1 MLLIYFKIWLISVSG
16 LLAPDQPTFKGGTDA
31 LNTFIANRMI
41 YPTFS
46 KNNCLQGKIFV
57 AFQLNKEGN
66 VFNSKVQ
73 KGLGIDL
80 DEEALRLIRLTNGKW
95 EIPSNYDTNSQLVMP
110 ISFSLKNY
118 DCNTRSADQINKAI
132 DLYRNR
138 LALENVVLNYYRNK
152 YEGKINQQ
160 NEFEIIQIK
169 NDLGFGDKFINDK
182 MREAKQKLKQGD
194 KEGACESWYF
204 VKYIGS
210 NTADEMIAENCK

>member
-1 MLLIYFKIWLISVSG
+1 MGISGV
-16 LLAPDQPTFKGGTDA
+16 LATDQPTFKGGTDA
-31 LNTFIANRMI
+31 LNNFIANRMI

-57 AFQLNKEGN
+57 SFSLDKEGN

-80 DEEALRLIRLTNGKW
+80 DQEALRLIRLTNGKW
-95 EIPSNYDTNSQLVMP
+95 EVPDNYDTNSQLVIP

-118 DCNTRSADQINKAI
+118 NCNDRSSDEIGKAI
-132 DLYRNR
+132 ELYRNR
-138 LALENVVLNYYRNK
+138 LALQNVVTNYYRNK

-160 NEFEIIQIK
+160 NEIEIINIK
-169 NDLGFGDKFINDK
+169 NDLGFDDKFINEK

-204 VKYIGS
+204 VKNIGS
-210 NTADEMIAENCK
+210 NAADEMIAENCK

>member
-1 MLLIYFKIWLISVSG
+1 MLLIFFKIWLMGISGV
-16 LLAPDQPTFKGGTDA
+16 LATDQPTFKGGTDA
-31 LNTFIANRMI
+31 LNNFIANRMI

-57 AFQLNKEGN
+57 SFSLDKEGN

-80 DEEALRLIRLTNGKW
+80 DQEALRLIRLTNGKW
-95 EIPSNYDTNSQLVMP
+95 EVPDNYDTNSQLVIP

-118 DCNTRSADQINKAI
+118 NCNDRSSDEIGKAI
-132 DLYRNR
+132 ELYRNR
-138 LALENVVLNYYRNK
+138 LALQNVVTNYYRNK

-160 NEFEIIQIK
+160 NEIEIINIK
-169 NDLGFGDKFINDK
+169 NDLGFDDKFINEK

-204 VKYIGS
+204 VKNIGS
-210 NTADEMIAENCK
+210 NAADEMIAENCK

>member
-1 MLLIYFKIWLISVSG
+1 MGISGV
-16 LLAPDQPTFKGGTDA
+16 LATDQPTFKGGTDA
-31 LNTFIANRMI
+31 LNNFIANRMI

-57 AFQLNKEGN
+57 SFSLDKEGN

-80 DEEALRLIRLTNGKW
+80 DQEALRLIRLTNGKW
-95 EIPSNYDTNSQLVMP
+95 EVPDNYDTNSQLVIP

-118 DCNTRSADQINKAI
+118 NCNDRSSDEIGKAI
-132 DLYRNR
+132 ELYRNR
-138 LALENVVLNYYRNK
+138 LALQNVVTNYYRNK

-160 NEFEIIQIK
+160 NEIEIINIK
-169 NDLGFGDKFINDK
+169 NDLGFDDKFINEK

-204 VKYIGS
+204 VKNIGS
-210 NTADEMIAENCK
+210 NAADEMIVENCK

>member
-1 MLLIYFKIWLISVSG
+1 MLLIFFKIWLTGISGV
-16 LLAPDQPTFKGGTDA
+16 LATDQPTFKGGTDA
-31 LNTFIANRMI
+31 LNNFIANRMI

-46 KNNCLQGKIFV
+46 KINCLQGKIFV
-57 AFQLNKEGN
+57 SFSLDKEGH

-80 DEEALRLIRLTNGKW
+80 DQEALRLIRLTNGKW
-95 EIPSNYDTNSQLVMP
+95 EVPDNYDTNSQLVIP

-118 DCNTRSADQINKAI
+118 NCNDRSSDEIGKAI
-132 DLYRNR
+132 ELYRNR
-138 LALENVVLNYYRNK
+138 LALQNVVTNYYRNK

-160 NEFEIIQIK
+160 NEIEIINIK
-169 NDLGFGDKFINDK
+169 NDLGFDDKFINEK

-210 NTADEMIAENCK
+210 NAADEMIAENCK

>member
-1 MLLIYFKIWLISVSG
+1 MLLIFFKIWLMGFSG
-16 LLAPDQPTFKGGTDA
+16 ALAQDQPTFKGGTDA

-46 KNNCLQGKIFV
+46 KNNCLQGKIYV

-80 DEEALRLIRLTNGKW
+80 DQEALRLIRLTNGKW
-95 EIPSNYDTNSQLVMP
+95 EVPANYDTNSQLVIP

-118 DCNTRSADQINKAI
+118 NCNDRSSDEIAKAI
-132 DLYRNR
+132 ELYRNR
-138 LALENVVLNYYRNK
+138 LALQNVVTNYYKNK
-152 YEGKINQQ
+152 YEDKINQQ
-160 NEFEIIQIK
+160 NEIEIISIK
-169 NDLGFGDKFINDK
+169 NELGFDDKFINEK

-204 VKYIGS
+204 IKYIGS
-210 NTADEMIAENCK
+210 NAADEMITENCK